1 MNKPAPTGAAGLD
14 AVTLEIL
21 LNALRSVADE
31 TYISLMRSAYSTNIK
46 ERNDHSTALIDPK
59 GRLIALCEAA
69 QPIHLSSMLGLTT
82 HLLEKYRLSDFRP
95 GDIFV
100 GNDPF
105 AAGGSHLP
113 DVNMSMPIFAGDRLL
128 GFMCNIAHHAD
139 IGGMA
144 PGSMSGGTEIYQE
157 GLRIPPVRLFDGGV
171 LCRDML
177 DLILLNVR
185 VPEERRGDYNAQV
198 AACRLGARRV
208 EELAEL
214 RGAETLLAAYDEIVE
229 RTFNRMT
236 RAALKVPA
244 GIYRFTDLMDD
255 DGKGA
260 EDMPIAVTVTCGDL
274 ADAGRLRFD
283 FTGTSPA
290 VKGNINCPYYAT
302 QSSVAYVFRAMVDP
316 ECPINQGML
325 DAMEV
330 IAPEGCLVNA
340 AFPAAVAGRANT
352 CQRIID
358 TVIGALAEAMPGE
371 AVGAANGANT
381 MAVFSGRGA
390 DGKRYVYLETV
401 GGGFGGRAT
410 HDGKDGVQVHL
421 INTSNLPVE
430 AIETE
435 YPLLVEAYEL
445 IPDTGGAGTYRGG
458 LGLRR
463 VLRPRGHVAMFSG
476 QGERFRNAPWGV
488 FGGTKGGTG
497 RFLVRR
503 ADGREEVLPT
513 KPAFVEIH
521 PDEALIVETAGA
533 GGYGDPARRDP
544 VAIAEDLASGKF
556 SAAYLASH
564 YPQFSEAGATEDVRP
579 MENAQ

>member
-1 MNKPAPTGAAGLD
+1 MSTHAQKSDARTLD

-21 LNALRSVADE
+21 LNALRSVSDE

-46 ERNDHSTALIDPK
+46 ERNDHSTALIDPR

-69 QPIHLSSMLGLTT
+69 QPIHLSSMLGLTR
-82 HLLEKYRLSDFRP
+82 HLLELHAPEDFKP

-105 AAGGSHLP
+105 VAGGSHLP
-113 DVNMSMPIFAGDRLL
+113 DVNMSMPIFAGETLL

-139 IGGMA
+139 IGGMS

-157 GLRIPPVRLFDGGV
+157 GLRIPPVRLFDGGE
-171 LCRDML
+171 LCADMMR
-177 DLILLNVR
+177 LILLNVR

-208 EELAEL
+208 MELAEA
-214 RGAETLLAAYDEIVE
+214 RGAETLLAAYDQIVT
-229 RTFNRMT
+229 RTRTRMI
-236 RAALKVPA
+236 RATAKIPA
-244 GIYRFTDLMDD
+244 GAYHFVDRMDD

-260 EDMPIAVTVTCGDL
+260 FDMPIAVTVTV
-274 ADAGRLRFD
+274 ADPVAEQRVLFD
-283 FTGTSPA
+283 FAGTSPA

-316 ECPINQGML
+316 DCPINQGML

-330 IAPEGCLVNA
+330 VAPEGCLVNA
-340 AFPAAVAGRANT
+340 AFPSAVAGRANT
-352 CQRIID
+352 CQRVID
-358 TVIGALAEAMPGE
+358 TVIGALAEALPAE

-381 MAVFSGRGA
+381 MAVLSGRGE

-401 GGGFGGRAT
+401 GGGFGGRIGK
-410 HDGKDGVQVHL
+410 DGKDGVQVHL

-435 YPLLVEAYEL
+435 YPLIVESYEF
-445 IPDTGGAGTYRGG
+445 IPDSGGAGRHRGG

-463 VLRPRGHVAMFSG
+463 VLRPRGHVAQFSG

-488 FGGTKGGTG
+488 FGGKPGGTG
-497 RFLVRR
+497 RFLIRR
-503 ADGREEVLPT
+503 ADGTEEELST

-533 GGYGDPARRDP
+533 GGYGDPALRDP
-544 VAIAEDLASGKF
+544 AAIAEDVASGKF
-556 SAAYLASH
+556 SAAYVAAH
-564 YPQFSEAGATEDVRP
+564 YPDRGD
-579 MENAQ
+579 AQ

>member
-1 MNKPAPTGAAGLD
+1 MKPMPPQASGAKAQLD

-31 TYISLMRSAYSTNIK
+31 TYLSLMRSAYSTNIK

-82 HLLEKYRLSDFRP
+82 RLLERYRLSDFKP

-113 DVNMSMPIFAGDRLL
+113 DVNMSMPVFAGEDLL

-139 IGGMA
+139 IGGMS

-157 GLRIPPVRLFDGGV
+157 GLRIPPVRLFDGGR
-171 LCRDML
+171 LCRDMF

-185 VPEERRGDYNAQV
+185 VPAERRGDYNAQI
-198 AACRLGARRV
+198 AACRLGARRI
-208 EELAEL
+208 EELAAT
-214 RGAETLLAAYDEIVE
+214 RGTATLLRAYDEIVE
-229 RTFNRMT
+229 RTFTRMT
-236 RAALKVPA
+236 REARKIPPGA
-244 GIYRFTDLMDD
+244 YRFIDVMDD

-260 EDMPIAVTVTCGDL
+260 LDMPIAITVTSGDPT
-274 ADAGRLRFD
+274 DEGRIRFD

-302 QSSVAYVFRAMVDP
+302 QSSVAYVFRAMIDP

-325 DAMEV
+325 DAMDV
-330 IAPEGCLVNA
+330 VAPEGCLVNA
-340 AFPAAVAGRANT
+340 AFPSAVAGRANT

-358 TVIGALAEAMPGE
+358 TVIGALADALPGE

-401 GGGFGGRAT
+401 GGGFGGRAAK
-410 HDGKDGVQVHL
+410 DGKDGVQVHL

-445 IPDTGGAGTYRGG
+445 IPDSGGAGEHRGG

-463 VLRPRGHVAMFSG
+463 VLRPRGHVAQFSG

-488 FGGTKGGTG
+488 FGGGRGGTG
-497 RFLVRR
+497 RFLIRR
-503 ADGREEVLPT
+503 ADGREEELPT
-513 KPAFVEIH
+513 KPSFVEIG

-533 GGYGDPARRDP
+533 GGYGDPASRSPEALAR
-544 VAIAEDLASGKF
+544 DLASGKF
-556 SAAYLASH
+556 SAGYLARH
-564 YPQFSEAGATEDVRP
+564 YPQFAQ
-579 MENAQ
+579 ENAQ

>member
-1 MNKPAPTGAAGLD
+1 MPPQASGAKAQLD

-31 TYISLMRSAYSTNIK
+31 TYLSLMRSAYSTNIK

-82 HLLEKYRLSDFRP
+82 RLLERYRLSDFKP

-113 DVNMSMPIFAGDRLL
+113 DVNMSMPVFAGEDLL

-139 IGGMA
+139 IGGMS

-157 GLRIPPVRLFDGGV
+157 GLRIPPVRLFDGGR
-171 LCRDML
+171 LCRDMF

-185 VPEERRGDYNAQV
+185 VPAERRGDYNAQI
-198 AACRLGARRV
+198 AACRLGARRI
-208 EELAEL
+208 EELAAT
-214 RGAETLLAAYDEIVE
+214 RGTATLLRAYDEIVE
-229 RTFNRMT
+229 RTFTRMT
-236 RAALKVPA
+236 REARKIPPGA
-244 GIYRFTDLMDD
+244 YRFIDVMDD

-260 EDMPIAVTVTCGDL
+260 LDMPIAITVTSGDPT
-274 ADAGRLRFD
+274 DEGRIRFD

-302 QSSVAYVFRAMVDP
+302 QSSVAYVFRAMIDP

-325 DAMEV
+325 DAMDV
-330 IAPEGCLVNA
+330 VAPEGCLVNA
-340 AFPAAVAGRANT
+340 AFPSAVAGRANT

-358 TVIGALAEAMPGE
+358 TVIGALADALPGE

-401 GGGFGGRAT
+401 GGGFGGRAAK
-410 HDGKDGVQVHL
+410 DGKDGVQVHL

-445 IPDTGGAGTYRGG
+445 IPDSGGAGEHRGG

-463 VLRPRGHVAMFSG
+463 VLRPRGHVAQFSG

-488 FGGTKGGTG
+488 FGGGRGGTG
-497 RFLVRR
+497 RFLIRR
-503 ADGREEVLPT
+503 ADGREEELPT
-513 KPAFVEIH
+513 KPSFVEIG

-533 GGYGDPARRDP
+533 GGYGDPASRSPEALAR
-544 VAIAEDLASGKF
+544 DLASGKF
-556 SAAYLASH
+556 SAGYLARH
-564 YPQFSEAGATEDVRP
+564 YPQFAQ
-579 MENAQ
+579 ENAQ

>member
-1 MNKPAPTGAAGLD
+1 MNIHSSPDMATFSHNGLD

-31 TYISLMRSAYSTNIK
+31 TYVSLMRSAYSTNIK
-46 ERNDHSTALIDPK
+46 ERNDHSTAVIDPK
-59 GRLIALCEAA
+59 GRLIALCEGA

-82 HLLEKYRLSDFRP
+82 QLLKRYHLSDFKP

-105 AAGGSHLP
+105 VAGGSHLP
-113 DVNMSMPIFAGDRLL
+113 DVNMSMPIFVEDVMV

-157 GLRIPPVRLFDGGV
+157 GLRIPPVRLFDGGR
-171 LCRDML
+171 LCSDIM

-185 VPEERRGDYNAQV
+185 VPDERRGDYNAQI

-208 EELAEL
+208 VELAEAK
-214 RGAETLLAAYDEIVE
+214 GTATLLQAFDEIVE
-229 RTFNRMT
+229 RTFTRMKK
-236 RAALKVPA
+236 AAGKIPTGA
-244 GIYRFTDLMDD
+244 FTFTDRMDD
-255 DGKGA
+255 DGRGA
-260 EDMPIAVTVTCGDL
+260 LDMPLTVTVTAGDP
-274 ADAGRLRFD
+274 AREGRVVFD

-290 VKGNINCPYYAT
+290 VRGNINCPYYAT
-302 QSSVAYVFRAMVDP
+302 QSSVAYVFRAMIDP

-340 AFPAAVAGRANT
+340 AFPSAVAGRANT
-352 CQRIID
+352 CQRVID
-358 TVIGALAEAMPGE
+358 TVIGALADAMPNE

-381 MAVFSGRGA
+381 MAVLSGMGE

-401 GGGFGGRAT
+401 GGGFGGRVA

-435 YPLLVEAYEL
+435 YPLIVEAYEF
-445 IPDTGGAGTYRGG
+445 IPDSGGAGRQRGG

-463 VLRPRGHVAMFSG
+463 ILRPRGHSAQFSG

-488 FGGTKGGTG
+488 FGGESGGTG
-497 RFLVRR
+497 RFLIRR
-503 ADGREEVLPT
+503 ANGAVEELPT
-513 KPAFVEIH
+513 KPSFVEIQ

-533 GGYGDPARRDP
+533 GGYGNPAERSHE
-544 VAIAEDLASGKF
+544 AIAEDLASGKF
-556 SAAYLASH
+556 SPAYIAAH
-564 YPQFSEAGATEDVRP
+564 YPDFCEGEA
-579 MENAQ
+579 

>member
-1 MNKPAPTGAAGLD
+1 MNISPTVDAVTEKAEKLD

-59 GRLIALCEAA
+59 GRLVALCEAA

-82 HLLEKYRLSDFRP
+82 RLLEHYRLSDFKP

-100 GNDPF
+100 GNDPY
-105 AAGGSHLP
+105 ASGGSHLP
-113 DVNMSMPIFAGDRLL
+113 DVNMSMPVFADGRLL

-157 GLRIPPVRLFDGGV
+157 GLRIPPVRLFDGGQ

-177 DLILLNVR
+177 NLILLNVR
-185 VPEERRGDYNAQV
+185 VPDERRGDYNAQV
-198 AACRLGARRV
+198 AACRLGARRL
-208 EELAEL
+208 EELAAMRGTAMLL
-214 RGAETLLAAYDEIVE
+214 RAYDEIVD
-229 RTFNRMT
+229 RTYARVTAN
-236 RAALKVPA
+236 AGKIPA
-244 GIYRFTDLMDD
+244 GVYRFTDHMDD

-260 EDMPIAVTVTCGDL
+260 VNMPISVTVTSGDP
-274 ADAGRLRFD
+274 ADNGRLRFD

-340 AFPAAVAGRANT
+340 AFPSAVAGRANT

-358 TVIGALAEAMPGE
+358 TVIGALADALPHE

-381 MAVFSGRGA
+381 MAVFSGQGP

-401 GGGFGGRAT
+401 GGGFGGRAEK
-410 HDGKDGVQVHL
+410 DGKDGVQVHL

-445 IPDTGGAGTYRGG
+445 IPDTGGAGRYRGG

-463 VLRPRGHVAMFSG
+463 VLRPRGHVAGFSG

-488 FGGTKGGTG
+488 FGGSSGGTG
-497 RFLVRR
+497 RFLLRR
-503 ADGREEVLPT
+503 ADGSEELLPT
-513 KPAFVEIH
+513 KASFIEVQ

-533 GGYGDPARRDP
+533 GGYGDPASRP
-544 VAIAEDLASGKF
+544 QEALAEDLASGKF
-556 SAAYLASH
+556 SAGYLARH
-564 YPQFSEAGATEDVRP
+564 YPQFVQ
-579 MENAQ
+579 ENDQ

>member
-1 MNKPAPTGAAGLD
+1 MKSTAPQAASAAPQLD

-31 TYISLMRSAYSTNIK
+31 TYLSLMRSAYSTNIK

-82 HLLEKYRLSDFRP
+82 RLLERYRLSDFKP

-105 AAGGSHLP
+105 ASGGSHLP
-113 DVNMSMPIFAGDRLL
+113 DVNMSMPVFAGEELL

-139 IGGMA
+139 IGGMS

-157 GLRIPPVRLFDGGV
+157 GLRIPPVRLFDGGR
-171 LCRDML
+171 LCRDMF

-185 VPEERRGDYNAQV
+185 VPEERRGDYNAQI
-198 AACRLGARRV
+198 AACRLGARRI
-208 EELAEL
+208 EELAAT
-214 RGAETLLAAYDEIVE
+214 RGTATLLRAYDEIVE
-229 RTFNRMT
+229 RTFTRMT
-236 RAALKVPA
+236 REARKIPPGA
-244 GIYRFTDLMDD
+244 YRFTDVMDD

-260 EDMPIAVTVTCGDL
+260 LDMPIAITVTSGDP
-274 ADAGRLRFD
+274 ADEGRVRFD

-302 QSSVAYVFRAMVDP
+302 QSSVAYVFRAMIDP

-325 DAMEV
+325 DAMDV
-330 IAPEGCLVNA
+330 VAPEGCLVNA
-340 AFPAAVAGRANT
+340 AFPSAVAGRANT

-358 TVIGALAEAMPGE
+358 TVIGALAGALPGE

-401 GGGFGGRAT
+401 GGGFGGRAAK
-410 HDGKDGVQVHL
+410 DGKDGVQVHL

-445 IPDTGGAGTYRGG
+445 IPDSGGAGEHRGG

-463 VLRPRGHVAMFSG
+463 VLRPRGHVAQFSG

-488 FGGTKGGTG
+488 FGGGQGGTG

-503 ADGREEVLPT
+503 ADGREEELPT
-513 KPAFVEIH
+513 KPSFVEIG

-533 GGYGDPARRDP
+533 GGYGDPASRSP
-544 VAIAEDLASGKF
+544 EALAGDLASGKF
-556 SAAYLASH
+556 SAGYLAHH
-564 YPQFSEAGATEDVRP
+564 YPQFAQ
-579 MENAQ
+579 ENAQ

>member
-1 MNKPAPTGAAGLD
+1 MTPPPHRTADTLD

-82 HLLEKYRLSDFRP
+82 RLLERYHLSDFKP

-105 AAGGSHLP
+105 ASGGSHLP
-113 DVNMSMPIFAGDRLL
+113 DINMSMPVFADDELL

-139 IGGMA
+139 IGGMS

-157 GLRIPPVRLFDGGV
+157 GLRIPPVRLFDGGQ
-171 LCRDML
+171 LCRDMFE
-177 DLILLNVR
+177 LILLNVR
-185 VPEERRGDYNAQV
+185 VPDERRGDYNAQI
-198 AACRLGARRV
+198 AACRLGARRI
-208 EELAEL
+208 EELAAAKGT
-214 RGAETLLAAYDEIVE
+214 RTLLRVYDEIVE
-229 RTFNRMT
+229 RTFVRAT
-236 RAALKVPA
+236 RGARKIPR
-244 GIYRFTDLMDD
+244 GTYRFTDVMDD

-260 EDMPIAVTVTCGDL
+260 LDMPISVAITSGDP
-274 ADAGRLRFD
+274 ADNGRIRFD
-283 FTGTSPA
+283 FAGTSPA

-325 DAMEV
+325 DAIDV
-330 IAPEGCLVNA
+330 IAPEGCLINA
-340 AFPAAVAGRANT
+340 AFPSAVAGRANT

-358 TVIGALAEAMPGE
+358 TVIGALADALPQE

-381 MAVFSGRGA
+381 MAVFSGRGP
-390 DGKRYVYLETV
+390 DGQRYVYLETV
-401 GGGFGGRAT
+401 GGGFGGRAVK
-410 HDGKDGVQVHL
+410 DGKDGVQVHL

-435 YPLLVEAYEL
+435 YPLIVEAYEF
-445 IPDTGGAGTYRGG
+445 IPDSGGAGEHRGG

-463 VLRPRGHVAMFSG
+463 VLRPRGHVAGFSG
-476 QGERFRNAPWGV
+476 QGERFRHAPWGV
-488 FGGTKGGTG
+488 FGGKQGGTG

-503 ADGREEVLPT
+503 ADGTEEILPT
-513 KPAFVEIH
+513 KPSFVEIG

-533 GGYGDPARRDP
+533 GGYGDPAARPRE
-544 VAIAEDLASGKF
+544 AIADDLASGKF
-556 SAAYLASH
+556 SAAYLADH
-564 YPQFSEAGATEDVRP
+564 YPQFRQEDVK
-579 MENAQ
+579 